1 MKLSKIQLSKTRQL
15 GGFNPFKAKITNGFV
30 IKVQNLT
37 SKFPHDKLDK
47 LVKSANPFNKKIP
60 NYDNIG
66 SGITLTNNE
75 RKHIIKVIRSLKNRG
90 VSLKK
95 TIKKVASQKGGFLDV
110 IRPLMT
116 AELPLM
122 KNVVTRSAKSVFIP
136 LGLTIAMSVAALARD
151 GGIQKKISG
160 SGTTALII
168 LNEEN

>member
-1 MKLSKIQLSKTRQL
+1 MKR
-15 GGFNPFKAKITNGFV
+15 
-30 IKVQNLT
+30 
-37 SKFPHDKLDK
+37 
-47 LVKSANPFNKKIP
+47 
-60 NYDNIG
+60 
-66 SGITLTNNE
+66 
-75 RKHIIKVIRSLKNRG
+75 
-90 VSLKK
+90 

-151 GGIQKKISG
+151 GGIQNKISG